1 MRVRRTFILPLAGLV
16 ALTLIAGVLEAT
28 PPLLAQESAPAAT
41 PALAQEPAPET
52 TTKAQEPTPQAGA
65 AVQLDRPPPTRPRVV
80 LVLSGGGARGTAHI
94 GVLKVMEEMH
104 IPVDMVV
111 GTSIGSIIGGLYAAG
126 WSAERIEQLLLKTDM
141 RQIFLDHV
149 PREDKSFRRKQ
160 DDSVFLIPTRLRFKG
175 WVPYVPAGVLGG
187 QRLELFLKTLEI
199 ESTGVTDFD
208 ELPIPYRAV
217 AVDLSDGHAVVL
229 DHGSLATAMRA
240 SMAIPGVFAPVEL
253 DGMKLVDGGVAANL
267 PVGIA
272 EELGA
277 QSIIAVDI
285 TTPLAPQ
292 EELASLFSIFNQM
305 TGFLTVANRLEDIK
319 KLRPGDVLITPD
331 LGDLGIADFQHA
343 GQGITAGEI
352 AARKMADQLK
362 RFSVSEEEYAQFQ
375 ARHHT
380 RPLSDTIV
388 DKVTLDNTS
397 KVADRVVLERLPNLV
412 GKPLEGSAYQKDIMG
427 LYGLDYFG
435 TIRTEFQRTPGV
447 GELTLHT
454 PVKPYGRNSLQFS
467 IGFQNDFKGDSS
479 YSFAIRHLLLAAN
492 RLGGEWENTVQLGTA
507 TYFASQF
514 YQPVSYS
521 MRWFVAPKVSI
532 RRTPVTLRDDEGNAL
547 AEYRIGTAVGEVDFG
562 RIFGEWGEIRV
573 GPFWGSEEGDL
584 HVGSP
589 LFPDYKQKDGGV
601 QVAFQVDT
609 RDSSVFPQK
618 GLSVLAT
625 SYESVNAMGA
635 DVDRNQSYFFGTGAW
650 TFHRNTLAPLVEGGT
665 TPQGTETLGTSFYL
679 GGAGRLSGLYP
690 QQLVG
695 PKMLFARLL
704 YYRELTKI
712 DLGAL
717 SSAVYAGATVEAGNV
732 YAQDDAVSLDT
743 FRHGGSIFVGAKTP
757 IGPLYVGYGFA
768 DGGDNLF
775 YLVIGERF

>member
-1 MRVRRTFILPLAGLV
+1 MRVRRLFPLPLAGLA
-16 ALTLIAGVLEAT
+16 ALVIIAAVPGSAPASAQEATDAPAQASTPPAT
-28 PPLLAQESAPAAT
+28 PPAQKQT
-41 PALAQEPAPET
+41 
-52 TTKAQEPTPQAGA
+52 
-65 AVQLDRPPPTRPRVV
+65 PPPTHPKVV

-94 GVLKVMEEMH
+94 GVLKVLQEMR

-126 WSAERIEQLLLKTDM
+126 WSADRIEQLLLTTDM

-160 DDSVFLIPTRLRFKG
+160 DDLVFLIPTRLRFKG
-175 WVPYVPAGVLGG
+175 WVPYIPSGVLGG
-187 QRLELFLKTLEI
+187 QRLELFLQTLQI

-208 ELPIPYRAV
+208 DLPIPYRAV
-217 AVDLSDGHAVVL
+217 AVNLVDGKAVVL
-229 DHGSLATAMRA
+229 SEGSLATAMRA

-267 PVGIA
+267 PIGIA

-285 TTPLAPQ
+285 TSPLATE
-292 EELASLFSIFNQM
+292 EELGSLFSIFNQV

-319 KLRPGDVLITPD
+319 KLRPGDVLITPS

-343 GQGITAGEI
+343 AQGIAAGEA
-352 AARKMADQLK
+352 AARSMAEQLK
-362 RFSVSEEEYAQFQ
+362 RFSVSEEEYARFQ

-380 RPLSDTIV
+380 RPLSDTVV

-397 KVADRVVLERLPNLV
+397 WVDDRVVLNRLPHIV
-412 GKPLEGSAYQKDIMG
+412 GRPLEGGSFQKDIMR
-427 LYGLDYFG
+427 LYGLGYFG
-435 TIRTEFQRTPGV
+435 TIRTEFERTPGA

-454 PVKPYGRNSLQFS
+454 PVKPYGKNSLQFS
-467 IGFQNDFKGDSS
+467 LGFQNDFKGDSS

-492 RLGGEWENTVQLGTA
+492 RIGGEWENTAQLGT
-507 TYFASQF
+507 TTFFSSQF
-514 YQPVSYS
+514 YQPLSYS
-521 MRWFVAPKVSI
+521 MRWFVAPKISD
-532 RRTPVTLRDDEGNAL
+532 RRTPVTLRNDDSQAL
-547 AEYRIGTAVGEVDFG
+547 AEYRVATLFGEVNFG
-562 RIFGEWGEIRV
+562 RIFGEWGELRV

-589 LFPDYKQKDGGV
+589 LFPNYKQRDGGV
-601 QVAFQVDT
+601 QAAFQVDT
-609 RDSSVFPQK
+609 LDSSVFPQK
-618 GLSVLAT
+618 GLSILAH
-625 SYESVNAMGA
+625 SYKNLDEMGA
-635 DVDRNQSYFFGTGAW
+635 DVDRQQNYFYGTGAW
-650 TFHRNTLAPLVEGGT
+650 TFGRNTLAPLVEAGMTPEGT
-665 TPQGTETLGTSFYL
+665 VTLGTSYYL
-679 GGAGRLSGLYP
+679 GGPGRLSGLYP
-690 QQLVG
+690 QELIG
-695 PKMLFARLL
+695 PKMLLTRLL
-704 YYRELTKI
+704 YYRELTHI

-717 SSAVYAGATVEAGNV
+717 SSAIYAGATLEAGNV

-743 FRHGGSIFVGAKTP
+743 FRHGGSIFIGAKSP
-757 IGPLYVGYGFA
+757 IGPVYVGYGFA